1 MGAKCHIVLP
11 SKRKIMGVEDKT
23 DQSDDYD
30 QFDCMPPFFV
40 EVDPSILL
48 SKEEAPYL
56 RRDHD
61 QVTFVKKKFYNV
73 VL

>member
-1 MGAKCHIVLP
+1 MI
-11 SKRKIMGVEDKT
+11 
-23 DQSDDYD
+23 YD
-30 QFDCMPPFFV
+30 QFDGMPPFAV

-56 RRDHD
+56 RRDHN
-61 QVTFVKKKFYNV
+61 QGTFVKKKFYNV